1 MKTLKNLKRKFW
13 NTTKKNSNESY
24 SSIDEF
30 PLFNW
35 EKCQEGHLRY
45 VNVDGVAR
53 SQDASIWVNLYNQYL
68 ARFGF
73 GEDLEKYLETKV
85 HLTQLRLTYVQTG
98 DAMLLNQIAIEEINL
113 KNQDPTNHEG
123 MTIDQCLYHLRKQMG
138 QWLDKKKITIVDFK
152 ISLTEYVRSN
162 K

>member
-1 MKTLKNLKRKFW
+1 M
-13 NTTKKNSNESY
+13 
-24 SSIDEF
+24 
-30 PLFNW
+30 
-35 EKCQEGHLRY
+35 HY
-45 VNVDGVAR
+45 VNKDAKPRKG
-53 SQDASIWVNLYNQYL
+53 DASKWVELYNQYL

-73 GEDLEKYLETKV
+73 GEDLERYIETKV
-85 HLTQLRLTYVQTG
+85 HLTQLRLAFVETG

-113 KNQDPTNHEG
+113 KEQDPSNHEG

-138 QWLDKKKITIVDFK
+138 QWIDKKRITIVDFK